1 MGNSDEVDAR
11 KILIDTGVSEAITA
25 AWTKE
30 KQWRGLFSKNTQISI
45 HMKLPDHII
54 KRTLTT
60 TADDVIGEAFEFA
73 VDGEKMEG

>member
-1 MGNSDEVDAR
+1 
-11 KILIDTGVSEAITA
+11 
-25 AWTKE
+25 
-30 KQWRGLFSKNTQISI
+30 
-45 HMKLPDHII
+45 MKLSDHII